1 MKYKYLDRFLDEHF
15 IPNHTI
21 YKKTTDDIEDMKYEK
36 YINLYNISVL
46 KLSDEE
52 KNYIIDYLKE
62 RGISVQGRTS
72 SMNFESDSYID
83 TRNPAGGIKPKALTK
98 EETDEKFR
106 LYNETHDQKIREEI
120 ILGNM
125 RLVWHVLRH
134 MNFDYNLDQYDLL
147 QNGYEGLVCAV
158 DRFDPSKG
166 LAFSTYATKYI
177 DGYIRDEMHAQ
188 QGIRPSDIPLFRI
201 MKSLEKEFGES
212 INDNP
217 SLAEKVVDRI
227 VDKGLR
233 SENYKKENL
242 RRIMMMST
250 ISLDEELEK
259 NEDEEIYPLGYEI
272 IDSDI
277 SYLYDEEL
285 KDTIQKELEKL
296 PEKERKILSMRFGL
310 NGEEPHTFQEIGNEI
325 GMTSYGINLNVK
337 STCEKLSKKPKV
349 RFMKNYSYKDL

>member
-1 MKYKYLDRFLDEHF
+1 MKYKYLDNFLDEHF
-15 IPNHTI
+15 IPNHII
-21 YKKTTDDIEDMKYEK
+21 YKKTTDDIEDMEYEK

-46 KLSDEE
+46 RLSDEE
-52 KNYIIDYLKE
+52 KNYIIEYLKE
-62 RGISVQGRTS
+62 KGISVQGRTS

-98 EETDEKFR
+98 EETAEKFK
-106 LYNETHDQKIREEI
+106 LYNETHDPKIREEI

-177 DGYIRDEMHAQ
+177 DGYIRDEMHVQ
-188 QGIRPSDIPLFRI
+188 QGIRSTDIPMFRV
-201 MKSLEKEFGES
+201 MKSLEKETGES
-212 INDNP
+212 VKDNP
-217 SLAEKVVDRI
+217 SLAEQVVDKI

-233 SENYKKENL
+233 SEINKKENL
-242 RRIMMMST
+242 RRIMLLNT
-250 ISLDEELEK
+250 ISLDEILEN
-259 NEDEEIYPLGYEI
+259 NENENIYPLGYEI
-272 IDSDI
+272 KDSDI

-285 KDTIQKELEKL
+285 RDTIQKELEKL
-296 PEKERKILSMRFGL
+296 PEKERRIISMRFGL

-325 GMTSYGINLNVK
+325 GMTSYGANLNVK
-337 STCEKLSKKPKV
+337 NTCEKLSEKPKV
-349 RFMKNYSYKDL
+349 RSMKDYSYKDL